1 MAKKRKSTRARKTT
15 APRTVHGGDSKSF
28 LFIVA
33 GGFLVIVMSLYYMGA
48 FSTTKNAMVDTQAS
62 QMDSETTDDS
72 VMVTIQNYAY
82 MPETITVKK
91 GTTVTWTNADT
102 VEHSA
107 TADDG
112 SFDTGLI
119 ATGETGTHT
128 FDKVGTFSYHCTP
141 HPSMKAKI
149 VVTE

>member
-1 MAKKRKSTRARKTT
+1 MAKKRKSTRARKTS
-15 APRTVHGGDSKSF
+15 APRTQGADHKSF
-28 LFIVA
+28 LLVVG

-48 FSTTKNAMVDTQAS
+48 FHSTKSTMVDTQAS

-72 VMVTIQNYAY
+72 VMVTIQNYSY

-91 GTTVTWTNADT
+91 GTTITWTNTDT